1 MSVVKAHTDAVSEV
15 HFHEQQ
21 PDHMFSCSQSGDVW
35 HWNGS
40 NVAKNSSTTS
50 GVFKYVFYISIYFN
64 PIQAAI
70 KFRMIAYFNT
80 EISKV
85 VSDFWHMVHTT

>member
-1 MSVVKAHTDAVSEV
+1 MLINQLQIIIILIIVEKKITGNQDYPLSVVKAHTDAVSEV

-50 GVFKYVFYISIYFN
+50 GVFKYVFYMNIYFKSN
-64 PIQAAI
+64 SI
-70 KFRMIAYFNT
+70 R
-80 EISKV
+80 
-85 VSDFWHMVHTT
+85 